1 MSSPT
6 DFAEG
11 RTSVPE
17 RLPPNSVAT
26 LLLFLGLGITCSIDR
41 FILASLLTP
50 IKHDLGLTDE
60 QAGRTWVA
68 YTVAHTLALLFL
80 GWWST
85 RSRRKAPILIGL
97 AIWSIATI
105 GSGLSSALLTL
116 LLWRAAVGFGEAGFI
131 ALSPSWLADV
141 FGARWR
147 NFVFGL
153 FNSTA
158 YIACGIGYVA
168 GGWIAAHY
176 GWSKAFFIA
185 GAPGLILAVFFLFL
199 REPQRGHAD
208 RAANPLA
215 GTRRVT
221 VKDTLA
227 LFRLPAFSIHLVGRL
242 AYGFGLSG
250 LLWGPMFLHRA
261 FNLSNQDAAAFFGY
275 SFGIAGVAGA
285 LLGGWIGSAFLR
297 TRKVGYEVLLV
308 VAAAITA
315 AGLFPGFGSPEL
327 WLAKLGI
334 VVGLFGNG
342 LGTGVQTTVTVESV
356 PVELRDAS
364 VLIGFLGGAAFSSI
378 LASESIGILSDRY
391 GLRNALLLVPSAF
404 LLSSVS
410 WVVLSI
416 YEFRRRSLAARSTS
430 PLSAA
435 TAQPA

>member
-1 MSSPT
+1 
-6 DFAEG
+6 
-11 RTSVPE
+11 
-17 RLPPNSVAT
+17 VAT